1 MAYKKKRKP
10 RQSVETERYNIKTLH
25 EDREY
30 GVFWYA
36 WLWKIMRP
44 ILIFFCSL
52 LIVIGIVNTGYEKI
66 YDSYFGPVN
75 IHDTDRTE
83 FEIASGQ
90 SVTAIGS
97 QLEKE
102 GFIKSGSIFKYMI
115 QLQGLSNQL
124 SYGTFELSPSM
135 TVSEIVTELT
145 SGSQT
150 NERTITI
157 VPGWTCEDIA
167 EYLYNE
173 GAIDSQEEFLQLCND
188 VDRFVGD
195 SYALKSAHDAGTLE
209 GRKYALEGYLAPD
222 TYRIFLSATPESIIS
237 TLLNQNNTV
246 IDKVYYNTDAVYQ
259 VDEAGNYSEVQ
270 RYDSGLTIDQN
281 IILAS
286 MIEKEAGKTEDY
298 AKVSAVFHN
307 RLRLGWK
314 LESDPT
320 ATYTFGL
327 THYVLT
333 QEELTDQNL
342 YNTYFVSGLPV
353 GPICNPST
361 AALEAAL
368 NPDMNYIEQGYMFF
382 CATDPQTKDLVFAV
396 TREEHL
402 ENVAKYQQLWAQY
415 DANNVDSQGTGT

>member
-1 MAYKKKRKP
+1 MAYKRKQKP
-10 RQSVETERYNIKTLH
+10 RQAVETERYSIKTLH

-30 GVFWYA
+30 GLFWYA
-36 WLWKIMRP
+36 WLWKILRP
-44 ILIFFCSL
+44 VLIFFCSV
-52 LIVIGIVNTGYEKI
+52 LIVIGIVKFGYDAVYEN
-66 YDSYFGPVN
+66 FLGPVN
-75 IHDTDRTE
+75 VHNTDRLS
-83 FEIASGQ
+83 FEIESGQ
-90 SVTAIGS
+90 SVTSIGS
-97 QLEKE
+97 QLEKQ
-102 GFIKSGSIFKYMI
+102 GFVRNGSVFKYMV
-115 QLQGLSNQL
+115 QLEGVSNQL
-124 SYGTFELSPSM
+124 SYGTFHLSPSM
-135 TVSEIVTELT
+135 TVSQIIDELT

-167 EYLYNE
+167 DYLYNE
-173 GAIDSQEEFLQLCND
+173 GAIASQEEFLRLCND

-195 SYALKSAHDAGTLE
+195 SYALKSAQDAKTLA

-222 TYRIFLSATPESIIS
+222 TYRVFLSATPESIIS
-237 TLLNQNNTV
+237 TLLHQNNTV

-259 VDEAGNYSEVQ
+259 VDDSGNYSEVQ
-270 RYDSGLTIDQN
+270 RYNSGLSVDQN

-286 MIEKEAGKTEDY
+286 MIERGAGKVEDY

-327 THYVLT
+327 SHYVLT

-342 YNTYFVSGLPV
+342 YNTYVVNALPI

-361 AALEAAL
+361 AALQAAM
-368 NPDMNYIEQGYMFF
+368 NPDLDYIDGGYMFF
-382 CATDPQTKDLVFAV
+382 CATDPETKDLAFAV

-402 ENVAKYQQLWAQY
+402 QNVAKYQQLWADY
-415 DANNVDSQGTGT
+415 DAKNAAA